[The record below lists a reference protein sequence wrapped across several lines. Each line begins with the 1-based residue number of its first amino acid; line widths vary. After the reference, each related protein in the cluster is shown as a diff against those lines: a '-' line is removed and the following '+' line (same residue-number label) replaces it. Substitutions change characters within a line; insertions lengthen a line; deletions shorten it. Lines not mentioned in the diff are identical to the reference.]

1 MSSPATLGTLKFEG
15 PSNEDSGLV
24 KREVGSFG
32 AGISG
37 SVLVP
42 LLGGAKRH
50 SFMLVGLDFELDAG
64 VLRTSIKCSIG
75 DLIAQLIW
83 APIIRGS

>member
-1 MSSPATLGTLKFEG
+1 MSSPATIGTHNFKG
-15 PSNEDSGLV
+15 PSNEDSGLI
-24 KREVGSFG
+24 KREVGGFV

-42 LLGGAKRH
+42 LLGGVKRH
-50 SFMLVGLDFELDAG
+50 SFILVGLDFELDAG